1 MAQASSSGSSSNQS
15 SGPQK
20 VIVIVGGAPQIYTPN
35 PGQTAAQA
43 AAGSGVTDPSLYQE
57 FPESDFDAAC
67 YNFPGAFSLENG
79 VVSFNLDKA
88 KQIADSIV
96 NAQSNEAAK
105 ATLAGLSYDVYI
117 AQSSLPAGERIAK
130 YQAAIDANNAIA
142 LETEQRE
149 QAIYAATTIEEVNA
163 IVFPDK
169 AS

>member
-1 MAQASSSGSSSNQS
+1 MNYL
-15 SGPQK
+15 
-20 VIVIVGGAPQIYTPN
+20 IVLTSVCPQIVQEFNGLTPE
-35 PGQTAAQA
+35 QI
-43 AAGSGVTDPSLYQE
+43 AAGFGVTDPSLYAE
-57 FPESDFDAAC
+57 FDSADFDAAC
-67 YNFPGAFSLENG
+67 YNFPDAFTLVKGNVG
-79 VVSFNLDKA
+79 FDLAKA
-88 KQIADSIV
+88 KQLANSV
-96 NAQSNEAAK
+96 VTTQSNEAAK